1 MTPVDYQQQE
11 RFAQR
16 IVGRLREAEFEAYWA
31 GGCVRD
37 RLMGRTP
44 KDFDVATSAT
54 PRQIRELFGHRR
66 TLAIGAAFGVI
77 TVLGRK
83 PVEPIEVATFRRDTS
98 YSDGRHPDSVIFS
111 SAKEDASRRDFTING
126 LFYDPI
132 DKRVI
137 DFVGGCDDLKLQVIR
152 AIGNPR
158 DRFAEDKLRMLRAV
172 RFSAAFSF
180 QIDAETLAAIREMSG
195 QIDVVSAERIAAE
208 ITRMLVDSNRKAAL
222 RLMIETSL
230 ATTVLPEIVAKDDN
244 ELKQVEESLDVLDR
258 LQNPEFPLALAT
270 LLHKLVDPAAA
281 RLVCDRWRLS
291 NQQTERTCWLVEQQ
305 GCLQRACEM
314 AWSQLQPILISPGIE
329 DLLAMHEA
337 AGCAAEQISCCRE
350 KLDQPREE
358 LDPPPLLTGNDL
370 KDAGIPVG
378 PRYGTLLQQVR
389 DGQLDGQISDKAEA
403 MALVK
408 RLCGD

>member
-1 MTPVDYQQQE
+1 MTPLDHQQQE

-16 IVGRLREAEFEAYWA
+16 IVGRLREAGFEAYWA

-37 RLMGRTP
+37 RLMGRIP

-54 PRQIRELFGHRR
+54 PGQIRELFGQRR

-83 PVEPIEVATFRRDTS
+83 PVEPIDVATFRQDTS

-152 AIGNPR
+152 AIGDPR

-180 QIDAETLAAIREMSG
+180 EIDPETLAAIREMSG

-208 ITRMLVDSNRKAAL
+208 ITRMLVDSNCKAAL

-230 ATTVLPEIVAKDDN
+230 ATTVLSEIVAEDDN
-244 ELKQVEESLDVLDR
+244 ELKQVEESLDVLER
-258 LQNPEFPLALAT
+258 LRNPQFPLALAT

-281 RLVCDRWRLS
+281 RLVCGRWRLS
-291 NQQTERTCWLVEQQ
+291 NQQTERTCWLIEQQ
-305 GCLQRACEM
+305 GCLERACEM
-314 AWSQLQPILISPGIE
+314 SWSQLQPILISPGIE

-337 AGCAAEQISCCRE
+337 AGCAAEQISYCRE
-350 KLDQPREE
+350 KLDQPREK
-358 LDPPPLLTGNDL
+358 LNPPPLLTGNDL
-370 KDAGIPVG
+370 KDAGIPTG

-389 DGQLDGQISDKAEA
+389 DGQLDGRISDKAGA
-403 MALVK
+403 LALVK
-408 RLCGD
+408 RLCRD

>member
-1 MTPVDYQQQE
+1 MTPLDQQQE
-11 RFAQR
+11 HFAEQ
-16 IVGRLREAEFEAYWA
+16 IVDRLREAGFEAYWA

-44 KDFDVATSAT
+44 RDFDVATSAT
-54 PRQIRELFGHRR
+54 PQQVRELFGHRR
-66 TLAIGAAFGVI
+66 TLTIGAAFGVI
-77 TVLGRK
+77 TVLGPK
-83 PVEPIEVATFRRDTS
+83 PVEPIEVATFRQDTS

-111 SAKEDASRRDFTING
+111 SAKEDASRRDFTVNG
-126 LFYDPI
+126 LFYDPV

-158 DRFAEDKLRMLRAV
+158 DRFTEDKLRMLRAV

-180 QIDAETLAAIREMSG
+180 EIDPETFAAIREMSG

-244 ELKQVEESLDVLDR
+244 EFKRVKESLDVLER
-258 LQNPEFPLALAT
+258 LRNPEFPLAMAT
-270 LLHKLVDPAAA
+270 LLHKLVDSSAA

-291 NQQTERTCWLVEQQ
+291 NQQSERTCWLVEQQ
-305 GCLQRACEM
+305 GCLEKACEM
-314 AWSQLQPILISPGIE
+314 SWSQLQPILISPGIE

-337 AGCAAEQISCCRE
+337 AGCAAEQTSYCRE
-350 KLDQPREE
+350 KLNQPREK

-378 PRYGTLLQQVR
+378 PRYSTLLQQVR
-389 DGQLDGQISDKAEA
+389 DGQLDGQISNKAEA
-403 MALVK
+403 MGLVK